1 LNAAIQNA
9 GSKRG
14 EIEMNDW
21 TNWFDN
27 VAGVMLA
34 ILITLSFFMAM
45 AMTIFLVVYVAIQV
59 LG

>member
-1 LNAAIQNA
+1 
-9 GSKRG
+9 
-14 EIEMNDW
+14 MNDW